1 MIVFNG
7 VIPYRGTQ
15 GAAGYDLTSR
25 KAVTVFPGAIEVIPS
40 GTSAHF
46 PSNIVG
52 MVCSRS
58 GLSTKG
64 IMVVN
69 APGIIDSDYNK
80 PIDIIITNI
89 GKEPFYVTP
98 GMRIAQL
105 VFTPVV
111 LATDIV
117 TTQREGG
124 LGSTGE

>member
-1 MIVFNG
+1 VIVFNG
-7 VIPYRGTQ
+7 VIPKRGTQ

-25 KAVTVFPGAIEVIPS
+25 KAVTIFPGAIEVIPS

-46 PSNIVG
+46 PANVVG

-98 GMRIAQL
+98 GMRIAQII
-105 VFTPVV
+105 FTPVI
-111 LATDIV
+111 LGTEIV
-117 TTQREGG
+117 TTVREGG